1 MKMKQELI
9 LFTVT
14 AAIFSGCGESPP
26 EEVSVIET
34 VEEVPVIPDSV
45 AQWIEW
51 AEESGDGLWE
61 DGSHRF
67 ILKESLVYGGQEIP
81 PFFNVEG
88 FDFKG
93 DTLFVSDPA
102 DQSLAAASLT
112 TGEQIWKVGEQ
123 GGGPG
128 HFNGIC
134 EIAAGSSRIA
144 VCDMGN
150 NRVSLLNFSGEF
162 LTEISIQC
170 PFDVMWKGDTLF
182 VLSLAESKPL
192 NMYNA
197 DGEFLDSCGELPE
210 ELDMLAYSNRHLHG
224 VVAPNGHVL
233 VISRFL
239 AGIWKIDPATGSTEL
254 FSEISFPQGEMVNDI
269 ASGSFMVL
277 SRDIFIGP
285 DGMVNVILPVF
296 SENGGPLSDG
306 SEMLKTTAVHRYNW
320 DGEYLDSWV
329 IDGTVGVVLMHNGQ
343 LFSADR
349 YADGVVIDHGVIPL
363 NRSAEHDMNDVRS
376 QST

>member
-34 VEEVPVIPDSV
+34 VEEMPVVPDSV
-45 AQWIEW
+45 NRWIDW
-51 AEESGDGLWE
+51 AEESGNGLWE

-67 ILKESLVYGGQEIP
+67 ILKESVVYGGQEIP

-102 DQSLAAASLT
+102 DQSLAAVSLT
-112 TGEQIWKVGEQ
+112 SGEQIWKVGEQ
-123 GGGPG
+123 GEGPG

-134 EIAAGSSRIA
+134 EIAAGPARIA
-144 VCDMGN
+144 VCDMAN
-150 NRVSLLNFSGEF
+150 SRVTLLNYSGEF
-162 LTEISIQC
+162 LTYIPVQC

-182 VLSLAESKPL
+182 ILSLAESKPL
-192 NMYNA
+192 NMYSA
-197 DGEFLDSCGELPE
+197 DGDFLDSCGELPE
-210 ELDMLAYSNRHLHG
+210 ELSYLAYSNRHLHG
-224 VVAPNGHVL
+224 MVSPDGNVL
-233 VISRFL
+233 VISRFVG
-239 AGIWKIDPATGSTEL
+239 GIWEIDPLTGSTEL
-254 FSEISFPQGEMVNDI
+254 LAEIAFPQGEMVNDL

-277 SRDIFIGP
+277 SRDIFTGP

-296 SENGGPLSDG
+296 SEYGGPLSDG
-306 SEMLKTTAVHRYNW
+306 NEMQETTAVHRYNL
-320 DGEYLDSWV
+320 DGEYLDSWI
-329 IDGTVGVVLMHNGQ
+329 IDGTVGVVLMHDGQ

-349 YADGVVIDHGVIPL
+349 YADGVVINHDVIPL
-363 NRSAEHDMNDVRS
+363 NRNDVRP